1 MKRDFWK
8 FWIGQTVS
16 NVGNAVTLFA
26 LPLLIFKLTG
36 SAFSLGLM
44 TAAEFLPYLLFGL
57 VIGAWVDRVDRRRL
71 MIAADATRAALV
83 ASIRLLAAVGH
94 LSLWWVYA
102 AGFLG
107 STLAIC
113 FNAAEFA
120 AIPSLVPA
128 GELVAANGRIQAS
141 YAAATVA
148 GPLLGG
154 VLIAV
159 VRVEDVLLL
168 DTLSFVAS
176 VVSLALIRTSFNA
189 VQEER
194 PSLASLRRD
203 IVEGLRYVLGHPV
216 LRNISLMM
224 ALINFVGTTTYA
236 QLVLFAKD
244 RLHASDPR
252 VSLLFAAGSVGTIAL
267 SLAAGPLRRR
277 WSFSVVALG
286 ALMLNGLLL
295 LGFGLTRW
303 YWGALLLWAVA
314 SGAGVLFNINTG
326 SLRQTIA
333 PNHMLGRVMSIA
345 MVLAFSANPLGALAG
360 GFLIQR
366 SGDIA
371 LVYAGIGGL
380 TFLVAC
386 AFTFT
391 PLGHAERFLPPAA
404 AGTVSDGLPALEIVS
419 GGEPVPRAD

>member
-83 ASIRLLAAVGH
+83 ASIPLLAAVGH

-189 VQEER
+189 VQE
-194 PSLASLRRD
+194 
-203 IVEGLRYVLGHPV
+203 
-216 LRNISLMM
+216 
-224 ALINFVGTTTYA
+224 
-236 QLVLFAKD
+236 
-244 RLHASDPR
+244 
-252 VSLLFAAGSVGTIAL
+252 
-267 SLAAGPLRRR
+267 
-277 WSFSVVALG
+277 
-286 ALMLNGLLL
+286 
-295 LGFGLTRW
+295 
-303 YWGALLLWAVA
+303 
-314 SGAGVLFNINTG
+314 
-326 SLRQTIA
+326 
-333 PNHMLGRVMSIA
+333 
-345 MVLAFSANPLGALAG
+345 
-360 GFLIQR
+360 
-366 SGDIA
+366 
-371 LVYAGIGGL
+371 
-380 TFLVAC
+380 
-386 AFTFT
+386 
-391 PLGHAERFLPPAA
+391 
-404 AGTVSDGLPALEIVS
+404 
-419 GGEPVPRAD
+419 